1 MNLLLPPAQVVLSR
15 TSSFWRVRVGENVRA
30 RHQAQSQERAEN
42 CVECKAEAGPPRGDA
57 GVCNEEVVDEVKDA
71 VAHQGSDY
79 EPGISFEAENG
90 EQGESEG
97 DSDFD
102 PEGALRSAHHGKQDV
117 VGGDDDEEGGIEGAV
132 AVQADEGGEAGD
144 GEREQQADQVFHWGA
159 SGEECSAVGH
169 HDQEIASGDGLGM
182 IADRPAILCR
192 KRCPLSSPWI
202 GRVQ

>member
-57 GVCNEEVVDEVKDA
+57 GVCNEEVVYEVKDA

-102 PEGALRSAHHGKQDV
+102 PEGALRSAHRGKQDV

-144 GEREQQADQVFHWGA
+144 GEREQQANQVFHWGPRGRSVA
-159 SGEECSAVGH
+159 RLRSSGKN
-169 HDQEIASGDGLGM
+169 QK
-182 IADRPAILCR
+182 PAAL
-192 KRCPLSSPWI
+192 KPK
-202 GRVQ
+202 